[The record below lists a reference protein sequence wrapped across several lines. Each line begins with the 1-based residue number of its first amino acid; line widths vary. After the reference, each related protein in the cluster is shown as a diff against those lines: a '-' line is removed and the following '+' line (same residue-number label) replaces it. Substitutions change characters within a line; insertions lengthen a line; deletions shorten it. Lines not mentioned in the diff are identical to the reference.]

1 MSTKYLLVSGGVISG
16 IGKGVIASSLGVLLK
31 SIGLKVTS
39 IKIDPYLNIDAG
51 LMNPL
56 EHGECFVLDDG
67 GEVDLD
73 LGNYERY
80 LNVTLTRANN
90 ITTGKIFQHVI
101 QRERNG
107 GYLGK
112 TVQTVPHLTDT
123 IQDWIQEVAKVP
135 VDSTGESPDV
145 CIIELGGTVG
155 DIESGPFIHALKD
168 LRHRRAGPNNF
179 LHCHVSL
186 IPVIN
191 DEQKT
196 KPTQTAI
203 KEINSQGLTPDIIAC
218 RCSQPLQKATIDK
231 LALYCQVE
239 PNEVIAVHD
248 VPSTYH
254 VPPLLERQ
262 GLIPI
267 LREVLRLDALPI
279 PPSLVKSGAE
289 SWQTWKDLTHAQDR
303 AQDTVKICLV
313 GKYTSLH
320 DSYLSVRKS
329 LEHASMRC
337 ARKLEIIWLNSTDLE
352 SETLSESP
360 AAFHKAWHQ
369 LCTAS
374 GILVPGGFDRRGV
387 EGMIAAAN
395 WAREKKVPYLG
406 ICLGMQIA
414 VIEFCRSICGIE
426 HAQSGEMD
434 SLAEHKVIINMPEV
448 SKTPTGA
455 GMRLGLRK
463 TLFQDNSGFSKL
475 RALYESETIRTHAVP
490 ADSDSKTTATADGE
504 VASKPSPSDPP
515 IISERH
521 RHRYEVNPDY
531 VSTMASHGLDFIGK
545 DESGKRMEIMELK
558 DHPWFVGVQYHP
570 EYLSRVLRPS
580 MPYLGFVAAAA
591 GCLDE
596 IMAKSTPTVN
606 GTTKGPSNGV

>member
-1 MSTKYLLVSGGVISG
+1 M
-16 IGKGVIASSLGVLLK
+16 
-31 SIGLKVTS
+31 
-39 IKIDPYLNIDAG
+39 
-51 LMNPL
+51 
-56 EHGECFVLDDG
+56 
-67 GEVDLD
+67 
-73 LGNYERY
+73 
-80 LNVTLTRANN
+80 TRENN
-90 ITTGKIFQHVI
+90 ITTGKIYQHVI

-107 GYLGK
+107 DYLGK
-112 TVQTVPHLTDT
+112 TVSASASGIRLAADIIKVQTVPHLTDT

-135 VDSTGESPDV
+135 VDSTGERPDI

-155 DIESGPFIHALKD
+155 DIESKTFIEALRI
-168 LRHRRAGPNNF
+168 LRLRRVGSENF

-196 KPTQTAI
+196 KPTQAAI
-203 KEINSQGLTPDIIAC
+203 KEINAAGLTPDIIAC
-218 RCSQPLQKATIDK
+218 RCSQPLQKSTIDK

-262 GLIPI
+262 RLIPL
-267 LREVLRLDALPI
+267 LREKLRLDALTI
-279 PPSLVKSGAE
+279 PQALIKSGAE
-289 SWQTWKDLTHAQDR
+289 TWQTWKDLTNTQDR
-303 AQDTVKICLV
+303 AQETVKICLV

-352 SETLSESP
+352 NETLSESP

-369 LCTAS
+369 LCTAT
-374 GILVPGGFDRRGV
+374 GIIVPGGFGQRGI

-414 VIEFCRSICGIE
+414 VIEFCRSICGIQN
-426 HAQSGEMD
+426 AQSEEID
-434 SLAEHKVIINMPEV
+434 ALAENTVIINMPEV

-463 TLFQDNSGFSKL
+463 TIFQDNSGFSKL
-475 RALYESETIRTHAVP
+475 RTLYESETIRTNGVP
-490 ADSDSKTTATADGE
+490 ADVDSKTTATADGE
-504 VASKPSPSDPP
+504 VASKFSPSAPP

-521 RHRYEVNPDY
+521 RHRYEVNPEY
-531 VSTMASHGLDFIGK
+531 VPTMAFYGLDFIGK

-596 IMAKSTPTVN
+596 IMAKSKPTVN
-606 GTTKGPSNGV
+606 GTTKGSTSGV